1 MQLSFTD
8 RLKHAWNVFKS
19 RDPTDYWS
27 KGSGYW
33 SVSPFRPYYN
43 KPYYGV
49 SDHSIVTAIKNRIA
63 VDAASVDIQHV
74 KVDDNGRYVK
84 TIDSGLNRCL
94 NLSANIDQTGRAF
107 RLDVFSSLLDE
118 GVIALLPVDVNVNPN
133 ATGSYDIE
141 TMRVGKIVDW
151 RPKEVRVSCY
161 NENTG
166 QREDVVVP
174 KKIVAIVEN
183 PFYSVMNEP
192 NSTFQRL
199 IHKLALLDSVDEQAS
214 SGKLDL
220 ILQLPYVI
228 KGETRMQQ
236 AERRRAEIERQLK
249 DSKYGIAY
257 TDGTEKIQQ
266 LNRPLENNL
275 LSQIQY
281 LTDVAY
287 SQLGMTPEILNG
299 TADEKTMLNYNNR
312 IIEPLVAAVADSMKR
327 TFLTKTAITQH
338 QSIEYYKDPF
348 SLVPVDRIA
357 EIADK
362 FTRNEI
368 VTSNEMRQAIGMKPS
383 SDPNADVLRN
393 KNLYDTS
400 GGMGG
405 GPSAPASPS
414 GGEEG
419 SGSVT
424 EEDLADMHTE
434 LDYLD
439 AELDELEDSL
449 THWDSYNQ
457 EAKEYRKWYYENVE
471 KPGLKLGYGNG
482 TSTSTAGLN
491 DEGKAYA
498 RYIKDLIDKEKN
510 AVIDSHK
517 TSTDAQINTSKTNT
531 DSAVEKSKK
540 RRDYQ
545 VDTIN
550 ELRDKTID
558 KEQAKRDTGI
568 SASES
573 ERDRKIT
580 ETNEARDKDIETA
593 KSKTQGDIATSEAER
608 DRRVDEANET
618 RDREIESERART
630 KSEIEQ
636 HKNSTQMRIDVLREQ
651 LSGLSKAEKALVKDQ
666 IQNEIA
672 KLREENAQKKADL
685 QEALSTTTSELRSKA
700 KSETAAAREEHKTN
714 KSKLQEELRTTS
726 GNLRSKAKEDNT
738 AAREEHKTN
747 KTNLQDTFSKN
758 QKSVKT
764 QAKGYTDKFKEE
776 HRTESAALREGHK
789 QTSSSLRQTHKEY
802 AENARQEYKNAYAA
816 ELEYI
821 KSLPEYQKVAKSK
834 TGSAKTNHTR
844 LSWAKDKK

>member
-8 RLKHAWNVFKS
+8 RLKHAWNVFKN

-27 KGSGYW
+27 KDSGYW

-107 RLDVFSSLLDE
+107 RLDVFLSLLDE
-118 GVIALLPVDVNVNPN
+118 GVIALLPIDVDVDPN

-151 RPKEVRVSCY
+151 RPKEVRINCY

-183 PFYSVMNEP
+183 PFYAVMNEP

-236 AERRRAEIERQLK
+236 AERRRQEIERQLK

-327 TFLTKTAITQH
+327 TFLTKTAITQK

-348 SLVPVDRIA
+348 ALVPIDNIA

-368 VTSNEMRQAIGMKPS
+368 VTSNEIRQIIGMKPS
-383 SDPNADVLRN
+383 DDPNADVLRN

-400 GGMGG
+400 SGMGG
-405 GPSAPASPS
+405 PGALPTSAAEDPNANEPA
-414 GGEEG
+414 
-419 SGSVT
+419 T
-424 EEDLADMHTE
+424 EEDMEQA
-434 LDYLD
+434 LDDLDDLD
-439 AELDELEDSL
+439 AQLDDLEDSL
-449 THWDSYNQ
+449 DEEIAHSYTPEQ
-457 EAKEYRKWYYENVE
+457 RHEYYEKYE
-471 KPGLKLGYGNG
+471 KYGRKKGYATG
-482 TSTSTAGLN
+482 STSGLN
-491 DEGKAYA
+491 EEGREYAKYVREQLMAERKAKVDA
-498 RYIKDLIDKEKN
+498 
-510 AVIDSHK
+510 HK
-517 TSTDAQINTSKTNT
+517 SYVDQSI
-531 DSAVEKSKK
+531 EKSRESTSAGVEASKN
-540 RRDYQ
+540 RRDENISR
-545 VDTIN
+545 IN
-550 ELRDKTID
+550 EGRDAKIENQRNATNSEIESSKNRRDETIS
-558 KEQAKRDTGI
+558 KINSERD
-568 SASES
+568 SRLES
-573 ERDRKIT
+573 ERNA
-580 ETNEARDKDIETA
+580 TN
-593 KSKTQGDIATSEAER
+593 S
-608 DRRVDEANET
+608 
-618 RDREIESERART
+618 EIESSAKARDARVASTNAQRDRDLENERTRT
-630 KSEIEQ
+630 KSEIES
-636 HKNSTQMRIDVLREQ
+636 HKNTMQMKIDTLKSM
-651 LSGLSKAEKALVKDQ
+651 LKGLSKEDREAVKER
-666 IQNEIA
+666 ISLEIA
-672 KLREENAQKKADL
+672 DLREENSKKRAEL
-685 QEALSTTTSELRSKA
+685 QEALKTTTTDIRTKA
-700 KSETAAAREEHKTN
+700 KSETDSAKEEHRSNSTTARAKLKETSADIRTEAKAGADSAREEHSTN
-714 KSKLQEELRTTS
+714 TSSARVKLKETSEGIRAEAKAGADEERQSHT
-726 GNLRSKAKEDNT
+726 DT
-738 AAREEHKTN
+738 AN
-747 KTNLQDTFSKN
+747 
-758 QKSVKT
+758 
-764 QAKGYTDKFKEE
+764 
-776 HRTESAALREGHK
+776 ALREGHK
-789 QTSSSLRQTHKEY
+789 GTTKALREEHKGVTAQAKQDYEDQY
-802 AENARQEYKNAYAA
+802 AK

-821 KSLPEYQKVAKSK
+821 KSLPQYKKATKKASGSSNK
-834 TGSAKTNHTR
+834 TTRTNYHEV
-844 LSWAKDKK
+844 KG